1 MPRGKGIYDDEPREH
16 LENAKVSEDKR
27 EADETRDGASSE
39 HTTEPPD

>member
-16 LENAKVSEDKR
+16 LENAKNSERDAA
-27 EADETRDGASSE
+27 EDETRDGSASE